1 MINQRALTIAAAVGT
16 VAQVAM
22 VMAGH
27 TNPAVAATFAV
38 GGMGLSL
45 LAGLIYAWLARA
57 GAPTLGALATGG
69 ALAGGMCA
77 FLGILVSRMLGDVPT
92 SLLLLGTISSVVTG
106 AIGGALGKVLVPKTT
121 AAAALVLIVAGSV
134 VPRDAGAQATAT
146 TKDFA
151 WLARARDPSVDDD
164 GVV

>member
-1 MINQRALTIAAAVGT
+1 MINQRALAVAASIGT

-22 VMAGH
+22 VVAGH

-45 LAGLIYAWLARA
+45 LAGVLYAWLART

-69 ALAGGMCA
+69 ALAGGICA
-77 FLGILVSRMLGDVPT
+77 FIGILVSRLLGDVPT

-106 AIGGALGKVLVPKTT
+106 AIGGALGKV
-121 AAAALVLIVAGSV
+121 I
-134 VPRDAGAQATAT
+134 VPRTALT
-146 TKDFA
+146 
-151 WLARARDPSVDDD
+151 
-164 GVV
+164 